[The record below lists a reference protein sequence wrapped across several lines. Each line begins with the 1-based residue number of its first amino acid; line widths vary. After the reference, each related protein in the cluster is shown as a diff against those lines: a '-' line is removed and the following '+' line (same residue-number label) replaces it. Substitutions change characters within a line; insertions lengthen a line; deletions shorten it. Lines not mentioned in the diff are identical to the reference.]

1 MIQAIAPVPLR
12 SPWHYLHVPG
22 LLTQCHSVTVS
33 RFNGVGSN
41 NGRCPTTAVSDRQH
55 SRGRRPANASNLDRT
70 DRMERM
76 KSPVANDAAP
86 HHVYR
91 SLQILKFIPQTGH
104 LPA

>member
-1 MIQAIAPVPLR
+1 MIQAMAPVPLR
-12 SPWHYLHVPG
+12 SPWHYLYVPG

-33 RFNGVGSN
+33 RFNGVGSK
-41 NGRCPTTAVSDRQH
+41 D
-55 SRGRRPANASNLDRT
+55 
-70 DRMERM
+70 E
-76 KSPVANDAAP
+76 SPVANDAAP